1 MRKILSILALLI
13 HLSVNAQEQKYQKD
27 YIENFSG
34 ISAKFR
40 TYIFDVS
47 LENIDNWNSYSYFI
61 SCENSRI
68 KPRFPFLKYDKKVD
82 LLQQFNIH
90 TGKLEKT
97 FLEKD
102 TGKIPPLF
110 LYQPKCE
117 EDFIINL

>member
-82 LLQQFNIH
+82 FCSNLIYILENLK
-90 TGKLEKT
+90 KLFWKKT
-97 FLEKD
+97 QVKFLPYFYISQNAK
-102 TGKIPPLF
+102 KIL
-110 LYQPKCE
+110 
-117 EDFIINL
+117 